1 MAALDDIST
10 QRRDPPDGEED
21 KSLQDLLNAEGKNI
35 KSLVCQRCQCKVLRP
50 NLGQHVQ
57 KELFLPHMKKKSEQ
71 QGAMDGETL
80 KEFWVVDDMYTF
92 ENVGFT
98 NTVNDIKYLIC
109 ADCEV
114 GPIGWH
120 DLSKK
125 KEFYIALDRVHHI

>member
-1 MAALDDIST
+1 MPMQSIETKSWTTRAKRDNPALT
-10 QRRDPPDGEED
+10 QPGLYIERVD
-21 KSLQDLLNAEGKNI
+21 
-35 KSLVCQRCQCKVLRP
+35 V
-50 NLGQHVQ
+50 QHS
-57 KELFLPHMKKKSEQ
+57 LFLPHMKKKSEQ